1 MIKYDF
7 HGGNVKKIIILVVLI
22 LSLSIGIAN
31 ATELA
36 YVNVERI
43 MVEADDVQ
51 EAKRIFDSESQAWR
65 TEIEGMQQELE
76 AMVSQYEN
84 KKLILNEQGK
94 KDAENKIKAKDEALN
109 RKIEQ
114 YFGQEGT
121 AAARNAELL
130 EPILDR
136 INDVIQEIAIEDNY
150 DMVLDIT
157 AGNVLYAKD
166 YLDITDIVI
175 SRLNSGVGTEDNS
188 DTSKPSDTVNPD
200 KK

>member
-1 MIKYDF
+1 M
-7 HGGNVKKIIILVVLI
+7 KKIIILTVLI
-22 LSLSIGIAN
+22 LSLSIVIAN
-31 ATELA
+31 ATNLA

-43 MVEADDVQ
+43 MVEASDVQ

-65 TEIEGMQQELE
+65 TEIETMQAELE
-76 AMVSQYEN
+76 AMIAQYEN

-94 KDAENKIKAKDEALN
+94 KDAEAKIKTKEESMN
-109 RKIEQ
+109 RKMQQ

-121 AAARNAELL
+121 AAVRNAELL
-130 EPILDR
+130 EPILER
-136 INDVIQEIAIEDNY
+136 VNEVIQTIAIDDNY

-166 YLDITDIVI
+166 YLDITEKVI
-175 SRLNSGVGTEDNS
+175 SRLNSSEDQTNS
-188 DTSKPSDTVNPD
+188 SSTDTSSSSANP

>member
-1 MIKYDF
+1 MRKYNF
-7 HGGNVKKIIILVVLI
+7 HGGFVKKIIVITMLI
-22 LSLSIGIAN
+22 LSLSIVIAN
-31 ATELA
+31 ATNLA

-43 MVEADDVQ
+43 MVEANDVQ

-65 TEIEGMQQELE
+65 TEIEAMQEELE
-76 AMVSQYEN
+76 AMVAQYEN
-84 KKLILNEQGK
+84 KKLILSDQGK
-94 KDAENKIKAKDEALN
+94 KDAESKIKAKNDALD
-109 RKIEQ
+109 RKMQQ

-136 INDVIQEIAIEDNY
+136 INEVIQSIAIDDNY

-166 YLDITDIVI
+166 NMDITEIVI
-175 SRLNSGVGTEDNS
+175 SRLNSGEGSSKDSSPQNTE
-188 DTSKPSDTVNPD
+188 TTD

>member
-1 MIKYDF
+1 M
-7 HGGNVKKIIILVVLI
+7 KKIILLTMLI
-22 LSLSIGIAN
+22 LSLSVVIVN
-31 ATELA
+31 ATNLA

-43 MVEADDVQ
+43 MVEAEDVQ

-65 TEIEGMQQELE
+65 TEIEAMQQELE
-76 AMVSQYEN
+76 GMVAQYEN

-94 KDAENKIKAKDEALN
+94 KDAEDKIRAKDEALN
-109 RKIEQ
+109 RKMEQ

-136 INDVIQEIAIEDNY
+136 INEVIQSIAIDDNY

-166 YLDITDIVI
+166 YMDITEKVI
-175 SRLNSGVGTEDNS
+175 ARLNSGETNNDNS
-188 DTSKPSDTVNPD
+188 GTTESSSSE

>member
-1 MIKYDF
+1 M
-7 HGGNVKKIIILVVLI
+7 KKIILLIMLI
-22 LSLSIGIAN
+22 LSLSVVIVN
-31 ATELA
+31 ATNLA

-43 MVEADDVQ
+43 MVEAEDVQ

-65 TEIEGMQQELE
+65 TEIEAMQQELE
-76 AMVSQYEN
+76 GMVAQYEN

-94 KDAENKIKAKDEALN
+94 KDAEDKIRAKDEALN
-109 RKIEQ
+109 RKMEQ

-136 INDVIQEIAIEDNY
+136 INEVIQSIAIDDNY

-166 YLDITDIVI
+166 YMDITEKVI
-175 SRLNSGVGTEDNS
+175 ARLNSGETNNDNS
-188 DTSKPSDTVNPD
+188 GTTESSSSEKN
-200 KK
+200 KQIR

>member
-1 MIKYDF
+1 M
-7 HGGNVKKIIILVVLI
+7 KKIIILTVLI

-31 ATELA
+31 ATNLA

-43 MVEADDVQ
+43 MVEANDVQ

-65 TEIEGMQQELE
+65 AEIEAMQQELE
-76 AMVSQYEN
+76 GMTAQYEN

-94 KDAENKIKAKDEALN
+94 KDAENKIKTKEEALN
-109 RKIEQ
+109 RKMQQ

-121 AAARNAELL
+121 AATRNAELL

-136 INDVIQEIAIEDNY
+136 VNEVIQAIAIDDNY

-166 YLDITDIVI
+166 YMDITEKVI
-175 SRLNSGVGTEDNS
+175 ARLNSGESTTNDSSTS
-188 DTSKPSDTVNPD
+188 DSG

>member
-1 MIKYDF
+1 M
-7 HGGNVKKIIILVVLI
+7 KKIILLSVLI
-22 LSLSIGIAN
+22 LTLSVMIAH
-31 ATELA
+31 ATNLA

-65 TEIEGMQQELE
+65 TEIETMQQELE
-76 AMVSQYEN
+76 AMVAQYEN

-94 KDAENKIKAKDEALN
+94 KDAEDKIKAKDEALN
-109 RKIEQ
+109 RKMEQ

-121 AAARNAELL
+121 AANRNAELL

-136 INDVIQEIAIEDNY
+136 INEVIQSIAIDDNY

-166 YLDITDIVI
+166 YMDITEKVI
-175 SRLNSGVGTEDNS
+175 ARLNSGESNDNS
-188 DTSKPSDTVNPD
+188 SNSSNTTNSSAPD

>member
-1 MIKYDF
+1 
-7 HGGNVKKIIILVVLI
+7 VKKIILLSVLI
-22 LSLSIGIAN
+22 LTLSVVIAN
-31 ATELA
+31 ATNLA

-65 TEIEGMQQELE
+65 TEIEAMQQELE
-76 AMVSQYEN
+76 GMVAQYEN

-94 KDAENKIKAKDEALN
+94 KDAEDKIKAKDQALN
-109 RKIEQ
+109 RKMEE

-136 INDVIQEIAIEDNY
+136 INEVIQSIAIDDNY

-166 YLDITDIVI
+166 YMDITEKVI
-175 SRLNSGVGTEDNS
+175 ARLNSGQASDNNEDTPQ
-188 DTSKPSDTVNPD
+188 TSNPD

>member
-1 MIKYDF
+1 M
-7 HGGNVKKIIILVVLI
+7 KKIILLTVLI

-31 ATELA
+31 ATNLA

-43 MVEADDVQ
+43 MVEANDVQ

-65 TEIEGMQQELE
+65 TEIEAMQQELE
-76 AMVSQYEN
+76 AMVAQYEN

-94 KDAENKIKAKDEALN
+94 KDAESKIQTKDEALK
-109 RKIEQ
+109 RKMEQ

-121 AAARNAELL
+121 AAVRNAELL

-136 INDVIQEIAIEDNY
+136 INDVIQDIAIDDNY

-166 YLDITDIVI
+166 YLDITEKVI
-175 SRLNSGVGTEDNS
+175 SLLNSGETRTSDPQTSTPSSDN
-188 DTSKPSDTVNPD
+188 

>member
-1 MIKYDF
+1 
-7 HGGNVKKIIILVVLI
+7 
-22 LSLSIGIAN
+22 
-31 ATELA
+31 
-36 YVNVERI
+36 
-43 MVEADDVQ
+43 MVEAEDVQ

-65 TEIEGMQQELE
+65 TEIEAMQQELE
-76 AMVSQYEN
+76 GMVAQYEN

-94 KDAENKIKAKDEALN
+94 KDAEDKIRAKDEALN
-109 RKIEQ
+109 RKMEQ

-136 INDVIQEIAIEDNY
+136 INEVIQSIAIDDNY
-150 DMVLDIT
+150 DMVLYIT

-166 YLDITDIVI
+166 YMDITEKVI
-175 SRLNSGVGTEDNS
+175 ARLNSGETNNDNS
-188 DTSKPSDTVNPD
+188 GTTESSSSE

>member
-1 MIKYDF
+1 
-7 HGGNVKKIIILVVLI
+7 VKKIIVLTMLI
-22 LSLSIGIAN
+22 LSLSIVIAN
-31 ATELA
+31 ATNLA

-43 MVEADDVQ
+43 MVEASDVQ

-65 TEIEGMQQELE
+65 TEIETMQEELE
-76 AMVSQYEN
+76 AMVAQYEN

-94 KDAENKIKAKDEALN
+94 KDAESKIRAKEEAVN
-109 RKIEQ
+109 RKMQE

-136 INDVIQEIAIEDNY
+136 INEVIQSISIDNNY

-166 YLDITDIVI
+166 NMDITELVI
-175 SRLNSGVGTEDNS
+175 SRLNSEQDSEDDSNTDS
-188 DTSKPSDTVNPD
+188 ND

>member
-1 MIKYDF
+1 M
-7 HGGNVKKIIILVVLI
+7 LI
-22 LSLSIGIAN
+22 LSLSVVIVN
-31 ATELA
+31 ATNLA

-43 MVEADDVQ
+43 MVEAEDVQ

-65 TEIEGMQQELE
+65 TEIEAMQQELE
-76 AMVSQYEN
+76 GMVAQYEN

-94 KDAENKIKAKDEALN
+94 KDAEDKIRAKDEALN
-109 RKIEQ
+109 RKMEQ

-136 INDVIQEIAIEDNY
+136 INEVIQSIAIDDNY

-166 YLDITDIVI
+166 YMDITEKVI
-175 SRLNSGVGTEDNS
+175 ARLNSGETNNDNS
-188 DTSKPSDTVNPD
+188 GTTESSSSE

>member
-1 MIKYDF
+1 M
-7 HGGNVKKIIILVVLI
+7 KKIITLMVLI

-31 ATELA
+31 ATNLA

-51 EAKRIFDSESQAWR
+51 EAKSIFDSESQAWR
-65 TEIEGMQQELE
+65 TEIESMQQELE
-76 AMVSQYEN
+76 AMTAQYEN

-94 KDAENKIKAKDEALN
+94 KDAEAKIKTKEEALN
-109 RKIEQ
+109 RKMQQ
-114 YFGQEGT
+114 YFGQDGT
-121 AAARNAELL
+121 AATRNAELL

-136 INDVIQEIAIEDNY
+136 INEVIQAIAIDDNY

-166 YLDITDIVI
+166 YMDITEKVI
-175 SRLNSGVGTEDNS
+175 ARLNSGETNS
-188 DTSKPSDTVNPD
+188 DKTNTTDSG

>member
-1 MIKYDF
+1 MNF
-7 HGGNVKKIIILVVLI
+7 HGGKVKKIIILTVLI

-31 ATELA
+31 ATNLA

-43 MVEADDVQ
+43 MVEANDVQ

-65 TEIEGMQQELE
+65 TEIEAMQEELE
-76 AMVSQYEN
+76 AMVAQYEN

-109 RKIEQ
+109 RKMQQ

-136 INDVIQEIAIEDNY
+136 INVVIQDISIEDNY

-166 YLDITDIVI
+166 YLDITEKVI
-175 SRLNSGVGTEDNS
+175 SRLNSGETRSS
-188 DTSKPSDTVNPD
+188 DTQTTTPSSED

>member
-1 MIKYDF
+1 MIKYNF
-7 HGGNVKKIIILVVLI
+7 PGGNVKKIIILTVLI

-31 ATELA
+31 ATNLA

-43 MVEADDVQ
+43 MVEASDVQ
-51 EAKRIFDSESQAWR
+51 EAKRIFDSESQTWR
-65 TEIEGMQQELE
+65 TEIETMQQELE
-76 AMVSQYEN
+76 AMTSQYEN

-94 KDAENKIKAKDEALN
+94 KDAETKIKTKKDALD
-109 RKIEQ
+109 RKMQQ

-121 AAARNAELL
+121 AATRNAELL

-136 INDVIQEIAIEDNY
+136 VNEVIQAIAIDDNY

-157 AGNVLYAKD
+157 AGNILYAND
-166 YLDITDIVI
+166 YMDITEKVI
-175 SRLNSGVGTEDNS
+175 ARLNSGETDSDNTGTN
-188 DTSKPSDTVNPD
+188 DTTDSG